1 MVECFAFLLLF
12 NDFALSRLPPQVQ
25 GPSAAETCQSED
37 SLGEG
42 ILQPSSAAPSSSRS
56 APLTATLLAFHPVP
70 KGLGLTL
77 SPVFSSASPP
87 VHSSHCPLL
96 KLLSSAVRAP
106 LGTRSPRHS
115 LPSAL
120 AALPHPLSL
129 QVLSSTAA
137 RYQPPSPCRWCR
149 YLNLEMSVFCAL
161 RSVKSVLKI
170 QGCKIRVYMDSKFL
184 IQNEKS
190 FIKWK
195 F

>member
-70 KGLGLTL
+70 EGLGLTL

-87 VHSSHCPLL
+87 VHSSLSAAETALL
-96 KLLSSAVRAP
+96 CCASFP
-106 LGTRSPRHS
+106 WHS